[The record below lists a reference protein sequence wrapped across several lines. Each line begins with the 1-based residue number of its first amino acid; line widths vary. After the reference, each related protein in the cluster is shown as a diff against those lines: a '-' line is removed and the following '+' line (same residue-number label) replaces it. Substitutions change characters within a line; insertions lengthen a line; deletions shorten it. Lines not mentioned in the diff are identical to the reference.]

1 MFNDTTTDIKLF
13 VGEADSLQLTIWLD
27 GDYLIQE
34 SIDVTIHKG
43 EISTPTLSA
52 DAGCVAFQNHCYQPV
67 NVSYLDTSITIN
79 PITTQIVKI
88 PMGTEESRLLTVGW
102 SGLFLYPGENSFY
115 VQKGNT
121 ESFYLNATA
130 GAIEVQNNTEQ
141 NVTEVYVRYSDAT
154 QWGQN
159 LLSAP
164 ISSGDFERWSFG
176 ATFYDVMVIGADGAV
191 VTQDNLHVYNNAIAR
206 VTFGR

>member
-1 MFNDTTTDIKLF
+1 MISDIRADCGRLALYNESCGDVELFFDFYHYEMFNDTTTDIKLF

-115 VQKGNT
+115 VQR
-121 ESFYLNATA
+121 
-130 GAIEVQNNTEQ
+130 AIQKVF
-141 NVTEVYVRYSDAT
+141 
-154 QWGQN
+154 
-159 LLSAP
+159 
-164 ISSGDFERWSFG
+164 I
-176 ATFYDVMVIGADGAV
+176 
-191 VTQDNLHVYNNAIAR
+191 
-206 VTFGR
+206 